1 VDETSSGSC
10 PIPGSVTRDRWLV
23 MKGLIWFLCRSGMD
37 EFCSVLEEL
46 VNSKDK
52 KLSSRLETL
61 VKFQYRRH
69 IRNTTDPF
77 KR

>member
-1 VDETSSGSC
+1 ME
-10 PIPGSVTRDRWLV
+10 
-23 MKGLIWFLCRSGMD
+23 

-69 IRNTTDPF
+69 IRNTIDPF
-77 KR
+77 KK

>member
-1 VDETSSGSC
+1 MIVALLHFYIKLSDVLHET
-10 PIPGSVTRDRWLV
+10 
-23 MKGLIWFLCRSGMD
+23 LITALHICYICRPGMD

-46 VNSKDK
+46 VNNKDN